1 ATAGQASRAPE
12 SAFHPARSRLRL
24 PGRAPRRYGSR
35 GHPDLD
41 DLLIS
46 FREELEPSL
55 SRIPARIHGSKTR
68 RRVKE
73 RLESAANEVGHGSE
87 TPRGRAKT
95 RQCPKTAEC
104 APSVS
109 QSETRVSTPRGVIS
123 LTERDVSPAS

>member
-12 SAFHPARSRLRL
+12 SACHPARSRLRL
-24 PGRAPRRYGSR
+24 PGRARRRYGGR
-35 GHPDLD
+35 GHPGLD

-73 RLESAANEVGHGSE
+73 RLESAANEVGLGSE
-87 TPRGRAKT
+87 NPPRRAKT
-95 RQCPKTAEC
+95 CNGRKQPNASLRILS
-104 APSVS
+104 P
-109 QSETRVSTPRGVIS
+109 ETGVRIPVA
-123 LTERDVSPAS
+123 VSP